1 VTRRTPSSPPQTRGF
16 WGWEACHPQNS
27 PPLQRNPHGIHPTST
42 LRRRSLV
49 SRKLAETAA
58 SMGKRH
64 SDLAEVRLVG
74 RSSDHAK
81 GSASLAP
88 FTEPG
93 SCPIGASNCPR
104 RGRSLY
110 GTARATAR
118 GISEL
123 PGLAAH
129 RVGAADDGQLGRPD
143 RFAACRADGPWPERW
158 FREHYAHVFSL
169 PPDEARQ
176 EMMRFFADPDQF
188 EQIGLIPLGYNRA
201 ILLMAQAFHGTGET
215 FGDSPETGRLSPHF
229 EFYAA

>member
-1 VTRRTPSSPPQTRGF
+1 VGTTRRPG
-16 WGWEACHPQNS
+16 
-27 PPLQRNPHGIHPTST
+27 LRNARDATVLGG
-42 LRRRSLV
+42 
-49 SRKLAETAA
+49 SR
-58 SMGKRH
+58 
-64 SDLAEVRLVG
+64 G
-74 RSSDHAK
+74 RSRFHGRAILSGSRRECCNHAK

-129 RVGAADDGQLGRPD
+129 RVGAADDGQLGRLD

-176 EMMRFFADPDQF
+176 EMMRFFADPAQF

>member
-1 VTRRTPSSPPQTRGF
+1 MGVGASAAITRKDRRALPRSP
-16 WGWEACHPQNS
+16 
-27 PPLQRNPHGIHPTST
+27 
-42 LRRRSLV
+42 SLV
-49 SRKLAETAA
+49 PVRSERPTALDA
-58 SMGKRH
+58 
-64 SDLAEVRLVG
+64 DAL
-74 RSSDHAK
+74 
-81 GSASLAP
+81 
-88 FTEPG
+88 
-93 SCPIGASNCPR
+93 
-104 RGRSLY
+104 LY

-169 PPDEARQ
+169 SPDEARH

>member
-1 VTRRTPSSPPQTRGF
+1 MFLRALLLPWDSGTLSGSRR
-16 WGWEACHPQNS
+16 ECCN
-27 PPLQRNPHGIHPTST
+27 
-42 LRRRSLV
+42 
-49 SRKLAETAA
+49 
-58 SMGKRH
+58 
-64 SDLAEVRLVG
+64 
-74 RSSDHAK
+74 HAK

-169 PPDEARQ
+169 PPNEARQ

>member
-1 VTRRTPSSPPQTRGF
+1 VQQPRRQAVVPARSCPG
-16 WGWEACHPQNS
+16 
-27 PPLQRNPHGIHPTST
+27 LPHA
-42 LRRRSLV
+42 L
-49 SRKLAETAA
+49 A

-201 ILLMAQAFHGTGET
+201 ILLIHGTGET

>member
-1 VTRRTPSSPPQTRGF
+1 MLWAIDESISCRTSRDATLSPCCRGVPPS
-16 WGWEACHPQNS
+16 WGC
-27 PPLQRNPHGIHPTST
+27 GT
-42 LRRRSLV
+42 LFGGRQAGL
-49 SRKLAETAA
+49 
-58 SMGKRH
+58 
-64 SDLAEVRLVG
+64 RL
-74 RSSDHAK
+74 SDHAK

-93 SCPIGASNCPR
+93 SCPIAASNCPR

-143 RFAACRADGPWPERW
+143 RFAACRADGPWPEQW
-158 FREHYAHVFSL
+158 FREHYAHLFAL

-176 EMMRFFADPDQF
+176 EMMRFLPTPTS
-188 EQIGLIPLGYNRA
+188 LNRSVSSRLGTTEPYC
-201 ILLMAQAFHGTGET
+201 
-215 FGDSPETGRLSPHF
+215 
-229 EFYAA
+229 

>member
-1 VTRRTPSSPPQTRGF
+1 VP
-16 WGWEACHPQNS
+16 A
-27 PPLQRNPHGIHPTST
+27 PL
-42 LRRRSLV
+42 
-49 SRKLAETAA
+49 
-58 SMGKRH
+58 
-64 SDLAEVRLVG
+64 
-74 RSSDHAK
+74 RSSTMSGSAGQAADSRVHAK

-93 SCPIGASNCPR
+93 SCPIGASNCRR

-176 EMMRFFADPDQF
+176 EMLRFFADPDQF
-188 EQIGLIPLGYNRA
+188 EQMVSSRLG
-201 ILLMAQAFHGTGET
+201 TTEP
-215 FGDSPETGRLSPHF
+215 SC
-229 EFYAA
+229 